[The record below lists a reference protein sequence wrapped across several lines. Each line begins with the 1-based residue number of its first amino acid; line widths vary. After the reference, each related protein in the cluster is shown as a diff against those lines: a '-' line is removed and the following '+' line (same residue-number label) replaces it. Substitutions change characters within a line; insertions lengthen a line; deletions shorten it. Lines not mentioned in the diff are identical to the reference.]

1 VSARHLG
8 HFVLRGF
15 HGGRQV
21 LADLLRAVLGRRLAL
36 AVVEDGQVHLALEL
50 VGDQL
55 DQVEGAAHGGV
66 VQRIVLHGVAV
77 LHVGAALHQAF
88 DHAVEPFLAR

>member
-1 VSARHLG
+1 MSARHLG

-21 LADLLRAVLGRRLAL
+21 LADLLRAVLRRRLAL
-36 AVVEDGQVHLALEL
+36 AVVEDGQIHLALEL

-66 VQRIVLHGVAV
+66 VQRVVLHNVH
-77 LHVGAALHQAF
+77 LLY
-88 DHAVEPFLAR
+88 